1 MAYTAYRVLRAPVE
15 KIEDLMDKA
24 ISDGWQPLGAPV
36 LVAPDTNMLY
46 QAIAKGSPDGGGGGP
61 VTIVV
66 GDITDAGT
74 VGKSVLLAEDQEE
87 ARTAIGAGT
96 SSLSIGTTASTAKA
110 GDYTP
115 PDVTTSSN
123 GLMLA
128 ADKAKLDGLDDVLA
142 DKASTGDLSALE
154 ARVLALET
162 AP

>member
-46 QAIAKGSPDGGGGGP
+46 QAIAKGSPDGGGGP

-74 VGKSVLLAEDQEE
+74 VGKSVLLAEDQAE
-87 ARTAIGAGT
+87 ARTAIGVDA
-96 SSLSIGTTASTAKA
+96 L
-110 GDYTP
+110 
-115 PDVTTSSN
+115 
-123 GLMLA
+123 
-128 ADKAKLDGLDDVLA
+128 LA
-142 DKASTGDLSALE
+142 DKASVQSLSDLESRVADLE
-154 ARVLALET
+154 GT
-162 AP
+162 P